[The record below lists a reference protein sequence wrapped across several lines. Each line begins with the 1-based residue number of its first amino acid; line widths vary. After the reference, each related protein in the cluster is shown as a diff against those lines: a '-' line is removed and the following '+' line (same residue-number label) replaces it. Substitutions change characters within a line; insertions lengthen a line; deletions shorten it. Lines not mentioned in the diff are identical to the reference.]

1 MARLAAGAA
10 SVGLWAQG
18 KETNPLAYALLW
30 HNEKPKTSQRAPIQ
44 KAGVDAVL
52 ASGGNGAG
60 KTELGAQVSVAV
72 ALGRD
77 DPSVQA
83 WIKANDVEPSLI
95 PPTPGI
101 VLASSLN
108 SALSVNVQRAA
119 IDKYL
124 PAGTKWRNRDGP
136 GLSEARTPNGGRILF
151 VTNDAGARAI
161 QGYKAHLLW
170 MDEEHDM
177 GIYNEGCQRLT
188 RCQWEGRSG
197 WALLTMTPLKGLTWV
212 YDRFIQDPEEGTHTC
227 WLHGA
232 DNPWIDQE
240 KRARLLRQYGA
251 HERSARDRGEFV
263 TLEGRVYAD
272 FRRDIHV
279 IDPIE
284 PVPAHWPRYGSIDF
298 GTRNPFCFLL
308 FAVDP
313 SDDVV
318 HVIGEH
324 YQAEWTLSQ
333 HAHKIHDMTNHGGP
347 SLQWIVADPEDRGSR
362 LSLARE
368 HGIST
373 VVAKKQIRAGVNAVC
388 ERLALDVEGRPH
400 LVIHRGKA
408 PNLVREIESYVWDT
422 RSSKT
427 LDPKD
432 LPRKKN
438 DHAVDALR
446 YGCMALSSSA
456 FAVG

>member
-1 MARLAAGAA
+1 MPDFSAAMT
-10 SVGLWAQG
+10 SVVDWTEGREQ
-18 KETNPLAYALLW
+18 TPLAYALLW
-30 HNEKPKTSQRAPIQ
+30 HNEKPKTSQRAPLQ

-60 KTELGAQVSVAV
+60 KTELGAQISVAV

-83 WIKANDVEPSLI
+83 WISANEIEPSLI

-124 PAGTKWRNRDGP
+124 PKGTKWRNRDGP

-151 VTNDAGARAI
+151 VTNDSGARAI

-170 MDEEHDM
+170 IDEEHDES
-177 GIYNEGCQRLT
+177 IYNEGCQRLT

-212 YDRFIQDPEEGTHTC
+212 YDRFVQDPEEKTHTC
-227 WLHGA
+227 WLHGG
-232 DNPWIDQE
+232 DNPWLDQE
-240 KRARLLRQYGA
+240 KRSRLLRQYGS

-272 FRRDIHV
+272 FRRDIHIV
-279 IDPIE
+279 DAFDIPS
-284 PVPAHWPRYGSIDF
+284 HWPRYGSIDF

-324 YQAEWTLSQ
+324 YQSEWILSQ
-333 HAHKIHDMTNHGGP
+333 HAAKITSMTNHGSP
-347 SLQWIVADPEDRGSR
+347 ALQWIVADPEDRGSR
-362 LSLARE
+362 LALSRE

-388 ERLALDVEGRPH
+388 ERLAFDVAGNTH
-400 LVIHRGKA
+400 LLIHSGAA
-408 PNLVREIESYVWDT
+408 PNLVREMESYVWDT
-422 RSSKT
+422 RSSKGS
-427 LDPKD
+427 DPRD